1 MRTQFP
7 HRLYTQRLFCRR
19 CQKVTEHGVFAR
31 EAYSTFGGMEPHIP
45 LLCSCDAC
53 NTVFVA
59 FSHEFVF
66 CDHDFVNCDY
76 TKIYGYNRIN
86 AGNWVYFKGAP
97 KPGFVKSV
105 FQTPDKLIMVVTY
118 DGGPYQRIEMPRVSI
133 EDEEAPEGYRLLPI
147 QSAQTLLGD
156 CIYHAIRDQF
166 GVAVGLVNDGERDKL
181 AVLLKDNTLV
191 FITLPPLAQ
200 NVPNNKLC
208 ATVQSKLAQVFPQD
222 SDKVTVEAGQG
233 IVYLNGLVKNL
244 SLQRAI
250 VKCVNA
256 IPKVRGCVD
265 FTRVVVPPFTTDEL
279 IEKLVYDQLDAST
292 TRLFD
297 CKVNVQD
304 GKVQVEAFCYENER
318 PKDLENRLAEIPG
331 VRDLICLVTE
341 VYDPINVD
349 VCQKVESEIAASSF
363 LRGAN
368 VRISCNNRRF
378 LLEGSVTS
386 LLQKEL
392 AFATLLKNVKTTSI
406 ENRLRI
412 V

>member
-1 MRTQFP
+1 MRSQFP
-7 HRLYTQRLFCRR
+7 HRLYSQRLFCRR
-19 CQKVTEHGVFAR
+19 CQKVVEHGVFAR
-31 EAYSTFGGMEPHIP
+31 EAYSTFGGMDPHIP
-45 LLCSCDAC
+45 LLCCCDAC
-53 NTVFVA
+53 GTMFVA
-59 FSHEFVF
+59 FSNEFVF
-66 CDHDFVNCDY
+66 CNREYVNRDY
-76 TKIYGYNRIN
+76 TKIYGYNRIK
-86 AGNWVYFKGAP
+86 AGDWVYFKGAP
-97 KPGFVKSV
+97 KPGFVKSI
-105 FQTPDKLIMVVTY
+105 FQTPDKLILVVTY
-118 DGGPYQRIEMPRVSI
+118 DGGPFQRIEKPRVLI
-133 EDEEAPEGYRLLPI
+133 EDEESPEGYRLLPI

-166 GVAVGLVNDGERDKL
+166 GVAVGLVNDGEKDKL
-181 AVLLKDNTLV
+181 AVLLKDHTLV

-200 NVPNNKLC
+200 NLSNEKLC
-208 ATVQSKLAQVFPQD
+208 AVVQGKLAQVFPEHC
-222 SDKVTVEAGQG
+222 DKISVEAGQG
-233 IVYLNGLVKNL
+233 IIYLNGLVENL
-244 SLQRAI
+244 SIQRAV

-265 FTRVVVPPFTTDEL
+265 FTRVVVPPFMTDEQ
-279 IEKLVYDQLDAST
+279 IEKSVYDQLDSST

-297 CKVNVQD
+297 CKVSVQD
-304 GKVQVEAFCYENER
+304 GKVQVEACCYENER

-341 VYDPINVD
+341 VYDPLNID
-349 VCQKVESEIAASSF
+349 VCQKVESEIASSSF

-368 VRISCNNRRF
+368 VRISCNNRRY
-378 LLEGSVTS
+378 LLEGSVVS

>member
-1 MRTQFP
+1 MRSQFP

-19 CQKVTEHGVFAR
+19 CQKVVEHGIFAR

-45 LLCSCDAC
+45 LLCCCDAC
-53 NTVFVA
+53 NTMFVA
-59 FSHEFVF
+59 FSNEFIFCSREFV
-66 CDHDFVNCDY
+66 NQDY
-76 TKIYGYNRIN
+76 TKIFGYNRIK
-86 AGNWVYFKGAP
+86 AGNWIFFKGTP
-97 KPGFVKSV
+97 KPGLVKSV
-105 FQTPDKLIMVVTY
+105 FQSPDKMIIIVNY
-118 DGGPYQRIEMPRVSI
+118 DGGPDQKIEKPRTAIVN
-133 EDEEAPEGYRLLPI
+133 EESPEGYRLLPI

-156 CIYHAIRDQF
+156 FIYHAIRDQF
-166 GVAVGLVNDGERDKL
+166 GVAVGLVNDGEKDKL
-181 AVLLKDNTLV
+181 AVMLKDNTLV

-200 NVPNNKLC
+200 NLPNDKLC
-208 ATVQSKLAQVFPQD
+208 AIVQNKLAQVFPEHCTRV
-222 SDKVTVEAGQG
+222 SVEAGQG

-244 SLQRAI
+244 SIQRAI

-265 FTRVVVPPFTTDEL
+265 FTRVETSSLTTDAV
-279 IEKLVYDQLDAST
+279 IEKTVYEQIESSA

-297 CKVNVQD
+297 YKVNVSD
-304 GKVQVEAFCYENER
+304 GKVQIEAYCYENDR

-341 VYDPINVD
+341 VYDPINVE
-349 VCQKVESEIAASSF
+349 VCQKVESEIAASAF
-363 LRGAN
+363 LQGTNIR
-368 VRISCNNRRF
+368 VSCNSRKF
-378 LLEGSVTS
+378 LLEGRVQS

-392 AFATLLKNVKTTSI
+392 ALATLLKNVKTTSI